1 MAPKSAVEHM
11 LVDQIIGALWRLRRL
26 ERAEAQYFVQR
37 KKRLLTDALIDMS
50 PEEYEVAT
58 RLIDDDELLR
68 MAKPAR
74 DRRSEFDSV
83 LKDLKSTDND
93 HDESNDNDDNDA
105 VVKEKLASAND
116 LAVIYLDGMSDTVD
130 SFPFFVQRANN
141 ALVREIVRNHSILV
155 RIQKQRSIKI
165 VS

>member
-11 LVDQIIGALWRLRRL
+11 LVDQIIGAMWRLRRL
-26 ERAEAQYFVQR
+26 ERAETQYFVQR
-37 KKRLLTDALIDMS
+37 RKHLLTDAIINMS
-50 PEEYEVAT
+50 PKEYEVAT
-58 RLIDDDELLR
+58 RLIDDDEPLR

-83 LKDLKSTDND
+83 LKDLESTDND
-93 HDESNDNDDNDA
+93 HDESNDNDNDA
-105 VVKEKLASAND
+105 VVKEKLTSAND

-130 SFPFFVQRANN
+130 SFPFFVQRARN
-141 ALVREIVRNHSILV
+141 AMVREIVRNHSILV